1 MAAIGFL
8 SMNDLPSRSGER
20 PQTSRAMPQQQ
31 SSQTAPIG
39 LQEELFERAIALPG
53 VSTGPSGV
61 SVPGA
66 RAFMLDEGAATGPD
80 DALFMVGREFAHV
93 HPPYDGSLPLI
104 LPVEVAKLAI
114 DKGWGEPHPMAQL
127 IGGGSSTA
135 LMVYG
140 PRDESEVETVWQI
153 LQASYAFA
161 AGQ

>member
-1 MAAIGFL
+1 
-8 SMNDLPSRSGER
+8 
-20 PQTSRAMPQQQ
+20 MPHQQ
-31 SSQTAPIG
+31 SSQNAPIG
-39 LQEELFERAIALPG
+39 LQEELFERAIELPG

-66 RAFMLDEGAATGPD
+66 RAFMLDESTATGPD
-80 DALFMVGREFAHV
+80 DAFMVGREFAHV
-93 HPPYDGSLPLI
+93 HPPYDGSLHLI
-104 LPVEVAKLAI
+104 LPVEAAKLMI

-153 LQASYAFA
+153 VQASYAFA
-161 AGQ
+161 AGQWSASSHG